1 LTAAAAVAVTEK
13 SRQVD
18 AVSYYTVVEHC
29 MRWIVIVAI
38 LIAATDQSMKEYVL
52 HTQKERRFTCR
63 VVAE

>member
-1 LTAAAAVAVTEK
+1 
-13 SRQVD
+13 VD

-52 HTQKERRFTCR
+52 HTQKERKKIYMH
-63 VVAE
+63 VLAE

>member
-1 LTAAAAVAVTEK
+1 
-13 SRQVD
+13 
-18 AVSYYTVVEHC
+18 